1 MPGSRVAKRSAF
13 SLAMLSTVHAGG
25 ELGWESG
32 HLEPFLFWAH
42 RILRPRL
49 LLAVLACLAA
59 AAQDA
64 RQDSAKAKTVEWQ
77 SLFDGKS
84 LQGWRETP
92 FTGHGTVRVEKG
104 QIVLGPGAP
113 MTGITWTGSYPRSNY
128 EVRFEGARLDGGDF
142 FASLTFPVGDSFC
155 TWVTGGWGGDI
166 VGLSSIDGWDAS
178 DNETRSY
185 FDFEKG
191 RWYSLRLQVT
201 GDRIQAWIDDRPIVD
216 VNIAGRRIGLRLGE
230 IKLSAPLGFASY
242 NTTGALRKI
251 EYRLLPQ

>member
-1 MPGSRVAKRSAF
+1 MLYSVA
-13 SLAMLSTVHAGG
+13 V
-25 ELGWESG
+25 
-32 HLEPFLFWAH
+32 H

-49 LLAVLACLAA
+49 LLAILACLAA

-64 RQDSAKAKTVEWQ
+64 RQDSAKAKPGEWQ

-92 FTGHGTVRVEKG
+92 FTGHGAVRVEKG

-113 MTGITWTGSYPRSNY
+113 MTGITWSGSYPRSNY
-128 EVRFEGARLDGGDF
+128 EVRFEGARLAGGDF
-142 FASLTFPVGDSFC
+142 FASLTFPVEDSFC

-185 FDFEKG
+185 FDFETG

-251 EYRLLPQ
+251 EYRLLRPQ